1 MTDHDRGAYT
11 PHTDS
16 PLAFDARAPRQR
28 RPLPITLILSVLILL
43 ALIVALVLIYRS
55 GVRGD
60 GDAPQPVGEPVGAI
74 REAPPAEAQPA
85 DPAASLDVYTD
96 DAPAPAAPAF
106 VPPPE
111 APLAR
116 PAPAAVTPA
125 PTPAPAR
132 PATPA
137 PAPAR
142 PSTPAPAP
150 AAPRPTPAAP
160 APAAPRPQPA
170 PTTPPPT
177 STPAPAPSGGGA
189 VSVQIGA
196 FNSREQAQTALNRI
210 AGGRSTRVEAVE
222 RNGTTL
228 YRAQITG
235 FSDRA
240 AAQAFCSASAPG
252 CIIR

>member
-11 PHTDS
+11 PQTDQ
-16 PLAFDARAPRQR
+16 PLAFDARAPRAR

-55 GVRGD
+55 GVRGE
-60 GDAPQPVGEPVGAI
+60 GDAPQPVGQPVGAI

-96 DAPAPAAPAF
+96 EGPTTPAAPAF

-111 APLAR
+111 QPLAR
-116 PAPAAVTPA
+116 PTTPPPAATPAPTPRTPPAAAPQQPRPSTPA
-125 PTPAPAR
+125 PTPAPERPA

-137 PAPAR
+137 PATPA
-142 PSTPAPAP
+142 PSTPPPA
-150 AAPRPTPAAP
+150 T
-160 APAAPRPQPA
+160 
-170 PTTPPPT
+170 
-177 STPAPAPSGGGA
+177 SGGGS

-196 FNSREQAQTALNRI
+196 FNTREQAQSALARV

-222 RNGTTL
+222 RNGATL
-228 YRAQITG
+228 YRAQVTG
-235 FSDRA
+235 FRDRA
-240 AAQAFCSASAPG
+240 AAQAFCATSAPG
-252 CIIR
+252 CLIR